1 MNYLEGS
8 RVLPAG
14 NGSTKS
20 ASFEV
25 TRYYFMVAAAIL
37 LLTLLYVSIF
47 SATEKSADVVNGYLV
62 GLDMGAGNWRLSHW
76 YLPMD
81 NFWLQDALA
90 YALATRLFGNHPFFM
105 IVLPA
110 LAWGGI
116 VTMSWIISRRGAA
129 SKNPTWSLLVIGALL
144 ALPILRDNPLM
155 TVITAGSIHGLTLLQ
170 ALLLFLFADRFL
182 YRGGYL
188 VLGLLFLL
196 ATAAVASDP
205 LAVFIAMVPIA
216 GASLLAG
223 KASLRRRLILT
234 ATAIVSIAAGYAIVR
249 LNSATG
255 GFTVVDDG
263 PIGFYFAQLGDLGRN
278 AAYTIEAIFAFSSA
292 DFFGLPVSRAL
303 PQLLHSPLLLLVA
316 WVVAATTWQMA
327 KGVLVLRP
335 VAFEFLDC
343 ALALG
348 AVLLTLSCLFSTVMV
363 GFWSGHYLLAVVV
376 FGAILGAR
384 SAPKFPSRM
393 LVGASALF
401 GSLLAANA
409 YALTFHPVLG
419 LRSDAPKLEHWL
431 ENRGLQFGYA
441 QYWTASP
448 VTILSRGK
456 VTVRAIIG
464 DKGHLS
470 PYLWISRGDWYPS
483 ALGSRRPFF
492 VILDPPGAPQIFK
505 ISDSEAFFGVPS
517 ERAKVA
523 DCTVDIYR

>member
-25 TRYYFMVAAAIL
+25 TRYYFVAVAAIL

-303 PQLLHSPLLLLVA
+303 PQLLHLPLLLLVA

-327 KGVLVLRP
+327 KAALVLRP

-348 AVLLTLSCLFSTVMV
+348 AVVLVRLLVQHRYGWILV
-363 GFWSGHYLLAVVV
+363 GPLRACCRRLWRDF
-376 FGAILGAR
+376 GAR

-419 LRSDAPKLEHWL
+419 LRPDAPELEHWL
-431 ENRGLQFGYA
+431 ENHGLQFGYA

-456 VTVRAIIG
+456 VTVLAIIA
-464 DKGHLS
+464 DKGHVS
-470 PYLWISRGDWYPS
+470 PYLWLSRGDWYPS
-483 ALGSRRPFF
+483 PLGSRRPFF